1 MSVLNER
8 GLREGLQELGE
19 IRKTLAVRERDAE
32 RRAGE
37 TEAELNALRKL
48 RGFVD
53 TLVEDWKAALRVLET
68 EESKEHGAEVQDR
81 GPEGT

>member
-1 MSVLNER
+1 MTILNER
-8 GLREGLQELGE
+8 GLREGLRELGE

-53 TLVEDWKAALRVLET
+53 TLVEDWQAALRALET
-68 EESKEHGAEVQDR
+68 EESKDRGTDVQDR